1 MQVEVLLLFRQR
13 RRLHRRLRGADKVT
27 LYVGVRAARKFNSTL
42 MSFVDFTSRVFK
54 VAEDES
60 TLVKLMVG
68 RNQFCSNA

>member
-1 MQVEVLLLFRQR
+1 MLKNIIFPRW
-13 RRLHRRLRGADKVT
+13 RGVDGVGV
-27 LYVGVRAARKFNSTL
+27 YYGVRAAWKFNSAL

-68 RNQFCSNA
+68 RNQFCSNV